1 MNRKCGVDERRR
13 SVFFQPWSKMGNMIA
28 PASTRQAI
36 PTFFVGICL
45 HNRCL
50 QQQYSRISNTVVKR
64 FGIGD
69 FVRPRPSQRSSGTD
83 FVHASMCRNHSVVN
97 SHTVDPVWDSQSKM
111 GHHFLPKKIPATS
124 FSYLLKKLQTMS
136 RDILGISFII
146 LGIGFCTRLADHKA
160 RPQVHEPG
168 AWSLEP

>member
-36 PTFFVGICL
+36 PTSFVGICL

-50 QQQYSRISNTVVKR
+50 QQQYSRLSNTVVKR

-111 GHHFLPKKIPATS
+111 RHHFLPKKI
-124 FSYLLKKLQTMS
+124 F
-136 RDILGISFII
+136 RDLFFISFKKTSNYVPGHLGDIFYYYWESVSARDLPII
-146 LGIGFCTRLADHKA
+146 RLFNV
-160 RPQVHEPG
+160 R
-168 AWSLEP
+168 